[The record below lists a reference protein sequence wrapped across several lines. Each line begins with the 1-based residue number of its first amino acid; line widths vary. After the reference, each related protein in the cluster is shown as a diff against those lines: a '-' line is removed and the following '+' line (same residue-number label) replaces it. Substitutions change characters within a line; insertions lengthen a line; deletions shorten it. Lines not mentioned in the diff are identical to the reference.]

1 MYQIY
6 SGSTGVLTVQI
17 RSLNEAGRWA
27 WMTEEEAIDEYQKQK
42 KLYPHRPL
50 VVIEYIYQGKN
61 RIVIDDRLSLN
72 KSSP

>member
-17 RSLNEAGRWA
+17 RSLNEAGRYS

-42 KLYPHRPL
+42 KLFIK
-50 VVIEYIYQGKN
+50 VKT
-61 RIVIDDRLSLN
+61 LN
-72 KSSP
+72 LKSEISKLKCVSVK

>member
-6 SGSTGVLTVQI
+6 DGSTGVLSVQI
-17 RSLNEAGRWA
+17 RSLNEAGRWS
-27 WMTEEEAIDEYQKQK
+27 WMTEEAAIDEYQKQK
-42 KLYPHRPL
+42 KRYPHCPL